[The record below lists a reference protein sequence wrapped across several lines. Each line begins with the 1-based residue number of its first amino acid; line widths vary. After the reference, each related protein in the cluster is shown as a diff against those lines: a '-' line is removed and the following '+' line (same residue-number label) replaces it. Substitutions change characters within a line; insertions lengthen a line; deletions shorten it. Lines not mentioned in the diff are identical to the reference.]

1 MTSFVFIIFSFVR
14 IEHRQLA
21 HYVFSFGE
29 PNGTK
34 VQWLR
39 AVSWLHSKLV
49 SEIASVFPDP
59 AAGGVKLGQL
69 ESKLLSW
76 FTVVPSIRVGACLTL
91 AFLQFIV
98 VGSSRLRKSHV
109 CTVAVVTIVQQVQ
122 DQVYKELFNLTKS
135 PFSVR
140 GSIRGNKGKG

>member
-1 MTSFVFIIFSFVR
+1 MAAGS
-14 IEHRQLA
+14 ELA
-21 HYVFSFGE
+21 AFETRFG
-29 PNGTK
+29 N
-34 VQWLR
+34 
-39 AVSWLHSKLV
+39 SKR
-49 SEIASVFPDP
+49 FPDP

-76 FTVVPSIRVGACLTL
+76 FTVVPSIRAGACLTL

-140 GSIRGNKGKG
+140 GSIRGNKGKGLTWENYYSSPLG

>member
-1 MTSFVFIIFSFVR
+1 M
-14 IEHRQLA
+14 
-21 HYVFSFGE
+21 
-29 PNGTK
+29 
-34 VQWLR
+34 
-39 AVSWLHSKLV
+39 
-49 SEIASVFPDP
+49 
-59 AAGGVKLGQL
+59 AAGSELAAFETRFGNSERFPRSSGRWCKTWTTT

-76 FTVVPSIRVGACLTL
+76 LTVVPSICVGACLTL

-109 CTVAVVTIVQQVQ
+109 RTVAVVTIVQQVQ

-140 GSIRGNKGKG
+140 GNIRGNKGKR